1 MKLEVAEAL
10 WDDLLTEVAE
20 ELQGM
25 DRLLQRRRSTMVATS
40 GRQRPLQRG
49 LQQGLADS
57 Y

>member
-25 DRLLQRRRSTMVATS
+25 DRLLQRRRSTTS